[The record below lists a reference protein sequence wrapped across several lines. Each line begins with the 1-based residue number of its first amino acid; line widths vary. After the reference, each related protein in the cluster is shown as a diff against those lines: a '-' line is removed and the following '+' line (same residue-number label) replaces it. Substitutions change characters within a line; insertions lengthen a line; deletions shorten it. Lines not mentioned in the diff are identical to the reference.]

1 MRTMKVSKEVMR
13 IVQVLFAISL
23 FSTSFAFLSTVP
35 LNIDRSLSVWMLA
48 KIEES
53 GSTTLKISDLTERV
67 KPFLEPNSGE
77 INRRVEEQATL
88 GYLEIVEDGT
98 GIRITNRGK
107 LQVMINKRIADIFD
121 LNPKYANGD

>member
-13 IVQVLFAISL
+13 IVQVMFAISL

-53 GSTTLKISDLTERV
+53 GSTTLKISDLMERV
-67 KPFLEPNSGE
+67 EPFLEPNSGE
-77 INRRVEEQATL
+77 INRRVEEQVTL
-88 GYLEIVEDGT
+88 GNVEFVEDGT
-98 GIRITNRGK
+98 GIRITHRGK
-107 LQVMINKRIADIFD
+107 IQVMINKRIADVFD
-121 LNPKYANGD
+121 LNPKYANGE